1 MDFIEDFNLL
11 EIYSDYVKEPFFLNL
26 EEIIDLFDTS
36 SIEKMLE
43 LADFSH
49 T

>member
-26 EEIIDLFDTS
+26 EEL
-36 SIEKMLE
+36 L
-43 LADFSH
+43 
-49 T
+49 